1 MIPLIDILIILSGI
15 SAAQAGPMRRY
26 ANTTSNALNAMTGVA
41 YQPYAGS
48 PSLSLASSNGVTML
62 PSSQA
67 WKPPPSI
74 PVAPST
80 SALIVNKASNAMAT
94 NAVPFQYQPIESDS
108 ADNERASPT
117 MYNPQD
123 GGPPTV
129 FWTFG
134 NQHIGTTVTI
144 TSTTYTTVSA
154 HPQAAESSALEEL
167 TSSRG
172 RNTTTTSA
180 HQSSWTFVYDP
191 LTTSTA
197 FPTTKTSLSTVTS
210 ETSAPFLSPSSNT
223 QPTEP
228 TSTFAYPY
236 PSSSQPSDDSDST
249 IESSTTT
256 SFKLPEVTTGVPS
269 ATETQADVSASDTT
283 AVPGITIVPQN
294 PSVIYIT
301 VTDAGATTT
310 VTA

>member
-154 HPQAAESSALEEL
+154 HPQAVESSAPEEAT
-167 TSSRG
+167 TSQG

-197 FPTTKTSLSTVTS
+197 SPTTETVASATTS
-210 ETSAPFLSPSSNT
+210 EISAQSSPPSSNT
-223 QPTEP
+223 QSTEP

-236 PSSSQPSDDSDST
+236 PSSSQQSDDSDST
-249 IESSTTT
+249 AESSTT
-256 SFKLPEVTTGVPS
+256 SSLKLPEVTTGDVS
-269 ATETQADVSASDTT
+269 ATQTSASDTS
-283 AVPGITIVPQN
+283 AIPGITIVPQN